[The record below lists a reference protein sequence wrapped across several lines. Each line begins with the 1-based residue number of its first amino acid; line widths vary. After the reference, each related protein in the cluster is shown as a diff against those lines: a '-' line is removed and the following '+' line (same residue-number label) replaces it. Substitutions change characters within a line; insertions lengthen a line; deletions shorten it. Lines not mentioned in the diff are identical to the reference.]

1 MQTPL
6 AITRVCLESK
16 GSLQISWLALAC
28 ASMKKPN
35 IFKGTNKTLRNM
47 FQSRGS
53 VSFPLW
59 GKGYGRSWN
68 SWNSLWRGWCHTAW
82 DVGTPNHRAT
92 AAMLSTQHQRDATQR
107 RLTKEVW
114 RNASS
119 SASQRHVSCFKGCSR
134 WEIHTGGKT
143 YRKVTKENKS
153 SSAARFT
160 SLMTILACWAV
171 VEVGILQRSSS
182 SSYSQQK
189 EVRQWAP
196 SNLYENLAWLF
207 KKIPIFAME

>member
-68 SWNSLWRGWCHTAW
+68 SWNSLWRGWCHTVW

-119 SASQRHVSCFKGCSR
+119 SASQRHALK
-134 WEIHTGGKT
+134 
-143 YRKVTKENKS
+143 
-153 SSAARFT
+153 AAADGRFT
-160 SLMTILACWAV
+160 QEEKPTGRSQKKIKAAV
-171 VEVGILQRSSS
+171 LPDSHL
-182 SSYSQQK
+182 
-189 EVRQWAP
+189 W
-196 SNLYENLAWLF
+196 WLF
-207 KKIPIFAME
+207 